1 VGRHRQKVVAR
12 EEAYKEARRRSG
24 EERKEGGNM
33 RRCWE
38 NLSKKETVWIIIVV
52 GLGLGSAAFAFAA
65 QATRVKVWCRILFL
79 FSFGGG
85 LAAGRG
91 GALFCFSQLF
101 SSAAAFCCETDGK
114 LRTVVIRKC

>member
-1 VGRHRQKVVAR
+1 MGARVGRHRQKVVAR

-33 RRCWE
+33 SRCWE
-38 NLSKKETVWIIIVV
+38 TLSKKETVWIIIVV

-79 FSFGGG
+79 FSFWRGRGTGGG
-85 LAAGRG
+85 RSLLLLSTL
-91 GALFCFSQLF
+91 LFCGCISL
-101 SSAAAFCCETDGK
+101 
-114 LRTVVIRKC
+114 

>member
-38 NLSKKETVWIIIVV
+38 TLSKKETVWIIIVV
-52 GLGLGSAAFAFAA
+52 GLGLASAAFAFAA

-79 FSFGGG
+79 FSFWWG
-85 LAAGRG
+85 AGRG
-91 GALFCFSQLF
+91 GRSVLLLSTLLFCGCIL
-101 SSAAAFCCETDGK
+101 
-114 LRTVVIRKC
+114 L